1 MTKLLLLFVAFP
13 LFVSLPTISFAV
25 EAYMCLPN
33 NTTGFQYNKIL
44 GSWKTADFK
53 TSDKYIV
60 SKSKLPGYA
69 WKVTKYMKIAP
80 MYVCEE
86 DFNNA
91 GYLFCEET
99 GEFRMNKHNL
109 RYIRTYILGYY
120 NLHVKDDDGKVKTED
135 ERSSTPLIEIG
146 KCSPLS
152 KYQHK

>member
-1 MTKLLLLFVAFP
+1 MVKPVLLFFAVA
-13 LFVSLPTISFAV
+13 LFVVFPTISIAV
-25 EAYMCLPN
+25 DAYMCLPK
-33 NTTGFQYNKIL
+33 NTAGFQYSETL
-44 GSWKTADFK
+44 GHWKTTDLK
-53 TSDKYIV
+53 TNDKFIV

-91 GYLFCEET
+91 GYLFCEES

-120 NLHVKDDDGKVKTED
+120 NLNVKDANGNVKKEGKG
-135 ERSSTPLIEIG
+135 SSTPYIEIG
-146 KCSPLS
+146 RCSPLP
-152 KYQHK
+152 KYHPK